1 MSRIFTLLLN
11 TKVVTTEKIKG
22 IAKIAIET
30 TLKMARNKATVKGLP
45 VKTHRLSGWLVR
57 EEYDKK
63 KTIYPFKT
71 REFYQNKKL

>member
-1 MSRIFTLLLN
+1 
-11 TKVVTTEKIKG
+11 
-22 IAKIAIET
+22 
-30 TLKMARNKATVKGLP
+30 MARNKATVKGLP

-63 KTIYPFKT
+63 KTIYPFKA